1 MSVQKLHL
9 KQSLT
14 AITMAGFSILWL
26 FFGTAC
32 TKDPLGCFRSTGKMT
47 TETRDIE
54 AFDAVLMENNIDV
67 RFIYTEKPEDV
78 RVELHGGEKLLPKVR
93 LENELY
99 LLQVPGD
106 SLNPGYTDSL
116 NRLVIANDN
125 QCNWVRSFEETIEAR
140 VYYHTLRHLEY
151 RSVGDVNFAETLV
164 SDTFRIDV
172 HAGGGRINLKLNTTY
187 SFLAHHYGTAEIH
200 ADGFSL
206 VNYVFQASYGPV
218 DARDL
223 RTTYTYM
230 ENRSTNHTYIHT
242 TLHLGVA
249 IAASGNVYYS
259 GSPTINLSGG
269 GSGQLIRLE

>member
-1 MSVQKLHL
+1 
-9 KQSLT
+9 
-14 AITMAGFSILWL
+14 MAGLSILWL
-26 FFGTAC
+26 FVSFGC

-67 RFIYTEKPEDV
+67 HFIYTENPDEV
-78 RVELHGGEKLLPKVR
+78 RVELFGGEKLLPNIR

-99 LLQVPGD
+99 VLHVSGD

-125 QCNWVRSFEETIEAR
+125 QCNWVRSFEETLEAR
-140 VYYHTLRHLEY
+140 VYYNKLRHLEY

-172 HAGGGRINLKLNTTY
+172 HGGGGRINLKLNTKY
-187 SFLAHHYGTAEIH
+187 SFLAHHYGTADIQ
-200 ADGFSL
+200 AYGSSL
-206 VNYVFQASYGPV
+206 VNYIFQASYGPV
-218 DARDL
+218 DAQNL
-223 RTTYTYM
+223 RATYTYM
-230 ENRSTNHTYIHT
+230 ENRSTNHTYINT
-242 TLHLGVA
+242 AFHLGVA
-249 IAASGNVYYS
+249 ITASGNVYYS